1 MNTRL
6 DTLCLALMRAK
17 QDEEAARDT
26 RIAIES
32 EIVKLVEAKE
42 EGSVTT
48 SGEQFKVAVTFGV
61 NRTVDRAALETIRT
75 SMPPGLFFRAI
86 DYRPAIDTAGLRYL
100 RNNEPEA
107 YAQLAQAIT
116 AKPAKPSVRIDPL
129 REERRHAA

>member
-17 QDEEAARDT
+17 EDEEAART
-26 RIAIES
+26 ARIAIEN
-32 EIVKLVEAKE
+32 EIVQLVEPKE

-48 SGEQFKVAVTFGV
+48 AGSQFKASVTFGI
-61 NRTVDRAALETIRT
+61 NRTIDRAVLDTLRDQVPAA
-75 SMPPGLFFRAI
+75 LFFRAF

-100 RNNEPEA
+100 RNNEPDV

-116 AKPAKPSVRIDPL
+116 AKPAKPSVKVEPIA
-129 REERRHAA
+129 EERRRAA